1 MTRCLCVITREQVL
15 KQSDGIDEQGTIV
28 WQLALILLLA
38 WAIVYLC
45 LWKGVRWT
53 GKVSAALSCPRPL

>member
-1 MTRCLCVITREQVL
+1 MCVTREQVL